1 MALSGLFQL
10 CDLDIAS
17 GKYATTLAECS
28 LLRNYIDAGIRSQR
42 LLPEIF
48 DAFAL
53 HLHNID
59 KPYFAFDVVGISKIA
74 STFLILLESTP
85 SLYGDVYAGICTRS
99 RSLVAGGVFSPDN
112 QDVLSSFTDFIADFV
127 SVANE
132 KCDISLT
139 QTQMSDVSRI
149 ISVALPVHFVA
160 RHDCRALSSS
170 VIEQA
175 IASANDAS
183 SATQAALRLV
193 LEIDRL
199 LGFNTLIF
207 VPLYNRILNF
217 LADHPQPVTLSTARE
232 MRDEFVLVVHGF
244 CGVAPLNSSWL
255 AADAAPLNSS
265 WIAQLDYIFLEDLMS
280 RTGPSWA

>member
-1 MALSGLFQL
+1 MCLFQL
-10 CDLDIAS
+10 CDHYIAIAN
-17 GKYATTLAECS
+17 GRCATTIAECS
-28 LLRNYIDAGIRSQR
+28 LLRNYIDNGITSQR
-42 LLPEIF
+42 LLPETF
-48 DAFAL
+48 DAFVLQL
-53 HLHNID
+53 HSID
-59 KPYFAFDVVGISKIA
+59 KPYVTFDIVGISKIA
-74 STFLILLESTP
+74 STFLALLESTS
-85 SLYGDVYAGICTRS
+85 SLYGDVYAGISARS
-99 RSLVAGGVFSPDN
+99 RSLVAGGVFSSDN
-112 QDVLSSFTDFIADFV
+112 QDVLASFSDFAVEFI

-139 QTQMSDVSRI
+139 QTEMSDVSRI

-160 RHDCRALSSS
+160 RHDCRALSPS
-170 VIEQA
+170 VIEHA
-175 IASANDAS
+175 IASATDAS